1 MKSLIFSHP
10 FATLMDLS
18 IMDNPAFL
26 FKILSTTAFSLLAIV
41 TLGIAY
47 LTVSD
52 WRDRRRRENERR
64 ETTQSVQVTQPA
76 KPIKTKR

>member
-1 MKSLIFSHP
+1 MENT
-10 FATLMDLS
+10 TLVFKLLS
-18 IMDNPAFL
+18 I
-26 FKILSTTAFSLLAIV
+26 TAFSLLAIV

-64 ETTQSVQVTQPA
+64 ELAASISAPA
-76 KPIKTKR
+76 MKPGKAKKTKG

>member
-1 MKSLIFSHP
+1 
-10 FATLMDLS
+10 
-18 IMDNPAFL
+18 MDNPALL

-64 ETTQSVQVTQPA
+64 ETTQSVKATPSV
-76 KPIKTKR
+76 KPVKSKR

>member
-1 MKSLIFSHP
+1 MENSALV
-10 FATLMDLS
+10 
-18 IMDNPAFL
+18 
-26 FKILSTTAFSLLAIV
+26 FKILASTALSLLVAV

-64 ETTQSVQVTQPA
+64 EVTQG
-76 KPIKTKR
+76 KKSKR